1 MALDKS
7 TSAQLK
13 RFATAFKDARERGA
27 NESDTVM
34 YLIKFFEEWIPS
46 IASRSCW

>member
-7 TSAQLK
+7 VSNQLG
-13 RFATAFKDARERGA
+13 RFATAFREVRDRGA

-34 YLIKFFEEWIPS
+34 FLVKFFEEVLE
-46 IASRSCW
+46 